1 MLLYN
6 NHIIIIIIIIKYYIF
21 ILYCFIFAIYFNF
34 FKSLLLTKLHL
45 FDGKYCKSV
54 LLWNIIY
61 AYDPK
66 LHYSSLQ
73 CHMILQK
80 L

>member
-6 NHIIIIIIIIKYYIF
+6 NHIIIKYYIF
-21 ILYCFIFAIYFNF
+21 SLYYIALYLPFILTF

-45 FDGKYCKSV
+45 FDGKYCKTV